1 MIARRRWATTA
12 GLILIVTIAIA
23 AVAAPFLAPNP
34 PHVPFPDRAYAPP
47 MRLHVIGNAGVSA
60 PFVYPQVLEH
70 RVSRTFRED
79 LDTPLPLRWFA
90 GGHLVS
96 VPSGQ
101 EPLLIL
107 GADPIGRDLF
117 SRVLFGARR
126 SLGVALAGAAGALL
140 IGALVGGFAGSQ
152 GGRTES
158 ALMWFSDFLLALP
171 GAYLVLV
178 LRGLL
183 RPVLSDWEIFL
194 LLASLFAL
202 TAWPHAARGV
212 RSIVSVERAR
222 DYAAAARA
230 LGAGPFRLLLHL
242 LPAARGFLALEVVLL
257 VPALLVA
264 EATVS
269 YLGLGFPAASAS
281 WGTLLQDAANVS
293 VLTEAPW
300 VLAPA
305 ASLFFVTLA
314 LHLVNP
320 ERPES
325 SPRV

>member
-1 MIARRRWATTA
+1 MIRRRRWAMSA
-12 GLILIVTIAIA
+12 GVILIVAIA
-23 AVAAPFLAPNP
+23 VAAAGAPFLAPNA
-34 PHVPFPDRAYAPP
+34 PHVQFKDRSFAPP
-47 MRLHVIGNAGVSA
+47 MPLHVIGHAGLAA
-60 PFVYPQVLEH
+60 PFVYRQVLED
-70 RVSRTFRED
+70 RVGRRFRD
-79 LDTPLPLRWFA
+79 DVNTPVPVRWFS

-107 GADPIGRDLF
+107 GADSIGRDLF

-126 SLGVALAGAAGALL
+126 SLAVALAGVAGALV

-158 ALMWFSDFLLALP
+158 TLMWFSDFLLALP

-178 LRGLL
+178 LRGMLP
-183 RPVLSDWEIFL
+183 PVLTDWQIFL

-222 DYAAAARA
+222 DYAEAARA
-230 LGAGPFRLLLHL
+230 LGAGPFRQFLHL
-242 LPAARGFLALEVVLL
+242 LPAARGFLAVEVVLL

-281 WGTLLQDAANVS
+281 WGTLLQDAANVRA
-293 VLTEAPW
+293 LTDAPW

-305 ASLFFVTLA
+305 ASLFLVTLG

-320 ERPES
+320 ERPDRS
-325 SPRV
+325 LRV

>member
-1 MIARRRWATTA
+1 MIRRRRWTTTA

-23 AVAAPFLAPNP
+23 AVAAPFVAPNP
-34 PHVPFPDRAYAPP
+34 PYVQFDDRSFAPP
-47 MRLHVIGNAGVSA
+47 MRLHVIGDAGLSA
-60 PFVYPQVLEH
+60 PFVYRQVLDD
-70 RVSRTFRED
+70 RVSRRFRAD
-79 LDTPLPLRWFA
+79 VGTPLALHWFS

-96 VPSGQ
+96 VPAGQ
-101 EPLLIL
+101 GPLLIL
-107 GADPIGRDLF
+107 GADAIGRDLF
-117 SRVLFGARR
+117 SRVLFGAQR
-126 SLGVALAGAAGALL
+126 SLAVALAGVAGALV
-140 IGALVGGFAGSQ
+140 IGAFVGGFAGSQ

-158 ALMWFSDFLLALP
+158 TLMWFSDFLLALP

-183 RPVLSDWEIFL
+183 PPVLSDWEIFL

-212 RSIVSVERAR
+212 RSIISVERAR
-222 DYAAAARA
+222 DYAEAARA
-230 LGAGPFRLLLHL
+230 MGAGPVRMFLHL

-269 YLGLGFPAASAS
+269 YLGLGFPEASAS
-281 WGTLLQDAANVS
+281 WGTLLQDAANVH
-293 VLTEAPW
+293 VLSDAPW

-305 ASLFFVTLA
+305 ASLFLVTLG

-320 ERPES
+320 ERAPK
-325 SPRV
+325 V

>member
-1 MIARRRWATTA
+1 VIGRRRRAVTA
-12 GLILIVTIAIA
+12 GVMLISAIAIGA
-23 AVAAPFLAPNP
+23 IGAPFLAPNA
-34 PHVPFPDRAYAPP
+34 PHVQFDDRAFAPP
-47 MRLHVIGNAGVSA
+47 MRLHVMGDGGLTA
-60 PFVYPQVLEH
+60 PFVYRQVLEH
-70 RVSRTFRED
+70 RVGRRFRADEA
-79 LDTPLPLRWFA
+79 TRVPLRWFA

-126 SLGVALAGAAGALL
+126 SLGVALAGVAGALL

-158 ALMWFSDFLLALP
+158 TLMWFSDFLLALP

-183 RPVLSDWEIFL
+183 PPVLSDWEIFL

-222 DYAAAARA
+222 DYAEAMRA
-230 LGAGPFRLLLHL
+230 LGAGPFRQFLHL
-242 LPAARGFLALEVVLL
+242 LPAARGFLAVEVVLL

-269 YLGLGFPAASAS
+269 YLGLGFPSASAS
-281 WGTLLQDAANVS
+281 WGTLLQDAANVR
-293 VLTEAPW
+293 VFPEAPW

-305 ASLFFVTLA
+305 VSLFLVTLG

-320 ERPES
+320 EKS
-325 SPRV
+325 STV

>member
-1 MIARRRWATTA
+1 MIGRRRWATTA
-12 GLILIVTIAIA
+12 GVILIVTIAIA
-23 AVAAPFLAPNP
+23 AVAAPFFAPNL
-34 PHVPFPDRAYAPP
+34 PHEQFADRSYAPP
-47 MRLHVIGNAGVSA
+47 MRLHVFGDAGLSA
-60 PFVYPQVLEH
+60 PFVYRQVLED
-70 RVSRTFRED
+70 REGRRFRADVE
-79 LDTPLPLRWFA
+79 TPLTLRWLS

-96 VPSGQ
+96 VPAGH

-158 ALMWFSDFLLALP
+158 TLMWLSDFLLALP

-178 LRGLL
+178 LRGQLPL
-183 RPVLSDWEIFL
+183 VLSDWQIFL
-194 LLASLFAL
+194 WLASLFAM

-212 RSIVSVERAR
+212 RSIISVERAR
-222 DYAAAARA
+222 DYAEAARA
-230 LGAGPFRLLLHL
+230 SGAGPFRLFLHL
-242 LPAARGFLALEVVLL
+242 LPAARGFLAVEVVLL

-269 YLGLGFPAASAS
+269 YLGLGFPEASAS
-281 WGTLLQDAANVS
+281 LGTLLQDAAHVNVLS
-293 VLTEAPW
+293 DAPW

-305 ASLFFVTLA
+305 ASLFLVTLG
-314 LHLVNP
+314 LHLVNRETP
-320 ERPES
+320 AT
-325 SPRV
+325 V

>member
-1 MIARRRWATTA
+1 MISRLRWTTTA
-12 GLILIVTIAIA
+12 GIALIVAIAIA
-23 AVAAPFLAPNP
+23 AVAAPFLAPNAP
-34 PHVPFPDRAYAPP
+34 NEQFEDRSYAPP
-47 MRLHVIGNAGVSA
+47 MRLHVIGDAGLAA
-60 PFVYPQVLEH
+60 PFVYRQVLED
-70 RVSRTFRED
+70 RVGRRFRAD
-79 LDTPLPLRWFA
+79 VDAPLPLRWFS

-96 VPSGQ
+96 VPPGQ

-107 GADPIGRDLF
+107 GADSIGRDLF
-117 SRVLFGARR
+117 SRVLFGAQR
-126 SLGVALAGAAGALL
+126 SLGVALAGAAGALV

-158 ALMWFSDFLLALP
+158 TLMWFSDFLLALP

-183 RPVLSDWEIFL
+183 KPVLSDWEIFL

-212 RSIVSVERAR
+212 RSIIAVERSR
-222 DYAAAARA
+222 DYAEAARA
-230 LGAGPFRLLLHL
+230 LGAGPFRLFLHL
-242 LPAARGFLALEVVLL
+242 LPAARGFLAVEIVLL

-269 YLGLGFPAASAS
+269 YLGLGFPDSSAS
-281 WGTLLQDAANVS
+281 WGRLLQDAAQVGAFP
-293 VLTEAPW
+293 EAPW

-305 ASLFFVTLA
+305 ASLFLVTLG
-314 LHLVNP
+314 LHLVNSR
-320 ERPES
+320 ETG
-325 SPRV
+325 RV

>member
-1 MIARRRWATTA
+1 VIGGRRWTTTA
-12 GLILIVTIAIA
+12 GLILTGTIAIA
-23 AVAAPFLAPNP
+23 AVAAPFIAPNAP
-34 PHVPFPDRAYAPP
+34 NVLFEDRSFAPP
-47 MRLHVIGNAGVSA
+47 MRLHIIGDAGLSA
-60 PFVYPQVLEH
+60 PFVYRQVLED
-70 RVSRTFRED
+70 RVGGRFRSD
-79 LDTPLPLRWFA
+79 VDTPLTLHWFS

-107 GADPIGRDLF
+107 GADAIGRDLF
-117 SRVLFGARR
+117 SRVLFGAQR
-126 SLGVALAGAAGALL
+126 SLAVALAGVAGALL

-158 ALMWFSDFLLALP
+158 TLMWFSDFLLALP

-183 RPVLSDWEIFL
+183 RPVLSDWEVFL

-212 RSIVSVERAR
+212 RAIISVERAR
-222 DYAAAARA
+222 DYAEAARA
-230 LGAGPFRLLLHL
+230 IGAGPTRMFLHL

-269 YLGLGFPAASAS
+269 YLGLGFPTASPS
-281 WGTLLQDAANVS
+281 WGTLLQDAANVRALS
-293 VLTEAPW
+293 DAPW

-305 ASLFFVTLA
+305 ASLFLVTLG

-320 ERPES
+320 ERAL
-325 SPRV
+325 RV

>member
-1 MIARRRWATTA
+1 MTGRRRWTMTA
-12 GLILIVTIAIA
+12 GIIVLGAIAMA

-34 PHVPFPDRAYAPP
+34 PHVQFDDRAYAPP
-47 MRLHVIGNAGVSA
+47 MSLHLIGDAGLSA
-60 PFVYPQVLEH
+60 PFVYRQVLEN
-70 RVSRTFRED
+70 RVDRRFGAD
-79 LDTPLPLRWFA
+79 LQEPLPLRWFS

-96 VPSGQ
+96 VPPGQ

-107 GADPIGRDLF
+107 GADAIGRDLF

-126 SLGVALAGAAGALL
+126 SLGVALAGVTGALL

-158 ALMWFSDFLLALP
+158 TLMWFSDFLLALP

-178 LRGLL
+178 LRGQL
-183 RPVLSDWEIFL
+183 PQVLGDWQVFL

-212 RSIVSVERAR
+212 RSIIAAERAR
-222 DYAAAARA
+222 DYAEAARA
-230 LGAGPFRLLLHL
+230 LGAGPFRLFLHL
-242 LPAARGFLALEVVLL
+242 LPAARGFLALEIVLL
-257 VPALLVA
+257 VPALLIA

-269 YLGLGFPAASAS
+269 YLGLGFPPASAS
-281 WGTLLQDAANVS
+281 WGTLLQDAANVRMLS
-293 VLTEAPW
+293 EAPW

-305 ASLFFVTLA
+305 VSLFLVTLG

-320 ERPES
+320 ERPS
-325 SPRV
+325 GV

>member
-1 MIARRRWATTA
+1 MTSGRRWATRA
-12 GLILIVTIAIA
+12 GGTLVVAIAIA
-23 AVAAPFLAPNP
+23 ALGAPFLAPNA
-34 PHVPFPDRAYAPP
+34 PHVQFEDHSYAPP
-47 MRLHVIGNAGVSA
+47 MRLHLIGHAGLTS
-60 PFVYPQVLEH
+60 PFVYRQVLED
-70 RVSRTFRED
+70 RVGLRFRADED
-79 LDTPLPLRWFA
+79 RPVPLQWFS

-101 EPLLIL
+101 GPLLIL

-126 SLGVALAGAAGALL
+126 SLGVALAGVAGALL

-158 ALMWFSDFLLALP
+158 TLMWFSDFLLALP

-183 RPVLSDWEIFL
+183 PPGLRDWEVFL
-194 LLASLFAL
+194 LLSSLFAL

-212 RSIVSVERAR
+212 RSIIAVERAR
-222 DYAAAARA
+222 DYAEAARA
-230 LGAGPFRLLLHL
+230 LGAGPFRQFLHL
-242 LPAARGFLALEVVLL
+242 LPAARGFLAVEVVLL

-269 YLGLGFPAASAS
+269 YLGLGFPPASAS
-281 WGTLLQDAANVS
+281 WGTLLQDAANTS
-293 VLTEAPW
+293 NLTRAPW

-305 ASLFFVTLA
+305 VSLFLVTLG
-314 LHLVNP
+314 LHLVIP
-320 ERPES
+320 DR
-325 SPRV
+325 SPAV

>member
-1 MIARRRWATTA
+1 MIRRRRWTTTA
-12 GLILIVTIAIA
+12 GLILIVVIAIA
-23 AVAAPFLAPNP
+23 AVAAPFVAPNA
-34 PHVPFPDRAYAPP
+34 PHVQFDDRSFAPP
-47 MRLHVIGNAGVSA
+47 MRLHVIGDAGLSA
-60 PFVYPQVLEH
+60 PFVYRQELEG
-70 RVSRTFRED
+70 RVSRRYRAD
-79 LDTPLPLRWFA
+79 VDTPVVLRWFS
-90 GGHLVS
+90 GGHLVN
-96 VPSGQ
+96 VPAGQ

-107 GADPIGRDLF
+107 GADALGRDLF
-117 SRVLFGARR
+117 SRVLFGAQR
-126 SLGVALAGAAGALL
+126 SLAVALAGVAGALV

-158 ALMWFSDFLLALP
+158 TLMWFSDFLLALP

-183 RPVLSDWEIFL
+183 PPVLSDWEIFL

-212 RSIVSVERAR
+212 RSIISVERAR
-222 DYAAAARA
+222 DYAEAARA
-230 LGAGPFRLLLHL
+230 VGAGPIRMFLHL

-269 YLGLGFPAASAS
+269 YLGLGFPEASAS
-281 WGTLLQDAANVS
+281 WGTLLQDAANVR
-293 VLTEAPW
+293 LLPEAPW

-305 ASLFFVTLA
+305 ACLFLVTLG

-320 ERPES
+320 ERAS
-325 SPRV
+325 RV